1 VVFHKFRFNN
11 DLVIRRNS
19 IANNRNRKT
28 TITSHSYIARPG
40 TLVASQEAVIGE
52 MEKKHGTEQDFLLDL
67 VGDIEKDQG
76 AMEKVSKLPSDERNE
91 KLSVMA
97 IQRKK
102 LKEKAKAFIDSQP
115 PENEMNEVCYCFVYL
130 CLFSSILLQGILES
144 N

>member
-1 VVFHKFRFNN
+1 
-11 DLVIRRNS
+11 
-19 IANNRNRKT
+19 
-28 TITSHSYIARPG
+28 
-40 TLVASQEAVIGE
+40 

-144 N
+144 NWMRQMETVNYYQPRFLNI